1 MRANESGTIPFS
13 SLERIL
19 LRGTNWIGDVV
30 MTLPA
35 IRAVRRSAPR
45 ARITILVKPWV
56 ADLLRICPD
65 VDEVMIYES
74 PGIHGGLQG
83 KWHLAQAL
91 KKRDFQAAVLLQ
103 NAIEAAILARL
114 AGIPVRGGY
123 DTDGRRLLLT
133 HPVRRTKEIL
143 KRHQIHYYVEMVGAL
158 GCTDAGRDIRLSP
171 GPNYGAIAK
180 NVLGRYGM
188 KEDAPLLGIAPGATY
203 GPAKM
208 WLADRFAL
216 AADRLAADFGLRTVL
231 FGSRADRPVAEAV
244 ARHGKTPMA
253 NLAGTTTLEEAMAV
267 LSRCRLFLSN
277 DSGLMHL
284 AGAFGIPLVA
294 VFGST
299 NPRTTSPV
307 GEKSVVVTKNVS
319 CSPCLKKTC
328 PTDFRCMEG
337 ITVED
342 VCRAAADLLAA
353 KPDRTDLFR

>member
-1 MRANESGTIPFS
+1 
-13 SLERIL
+13 
-19 LRGTNWIGDVV
+19 
-30 MTLPA
+30 
-35 IRAVRRSAPR
+35 
-45 ARITILVKPWV
+45 
-56 ADLLRICPD
+56 
-65 VDEVMIYES
+65 
-74 PGIHGGLQG
+74 
-83 KWHLAQAL
+83 
-91 KKRDFQAAVLLQ
+91 
-103 NAIEAAILARL
+103 
-114 AGIPVRGGY
+114 
-123 DTDGRRLLLT
+123 
-133 HPVRRTKEIL
+133 
-143 KRHQIHYYVEMVGAL
+143 
-158 GCTDAGRDIRLSP
+158 
-171 GPNYGAIAK
+171 
-180 NVLGRYGM
+180 
-188 KEDAPLLGIAPGATY
+188 
-203 GPAKM
+203 
-208 WLADRFAL
+208 
-216 AADRLAADFGLRTVL
+216 LAADFGLRTVL

>member
-1 MRANESGTIPFS
+1 MKAHGPEKIPFP

-19 LRGTNWIGDVV
+19 IRGTNWIGDVV

-35 IRAVRRSAPR
+35 IRAIRKSSPM

-65 VDEVMIYES
+65 VDEVMRYES
-74 PGIHGGLQG
+74 PGIHGGLKG
-83 KWHLAQAL
+83 KWRLAEAL

-143 KRHQIHYYVEMVGAL
+143 KRHQIHYYAEMVGAL
-158 GCTDAGRDIRLSP
+158 GCADAGRDVRLFP
-171 GPNYGAIAK
+171 GGNYETIARD
-180 NVLGRYGM
+180 VLRRHGLESDR
-188 KEDAPLLGIAPGATY
+188 PLLGIAPGATY

-216 AADRLAADFGLRTVL
+216 AADRLSADFGLQPVL

-244 ARHGKTPMA
+244 AQNGKSPMV
-253 NLAGTTTLEEAMAV
+253 NLAGTTSLEEAMAV

-299 NPRTTSPV
+299 NPKTTSPV
-307 GEKSVVVTKNVS
+307 GAKSIVVTKNVS

-342 VCRAAADLLAA
+342 VCLAAAGLMA
-353 KPDRTDLFR
+353 PET